1 MPKLYLAEQMHISL
15 GERYIDF
22 AISECHIYSI
32 VEIAGDFFASS
43 GVRIRN
49 PDAQLKIE

>member
-15 GERYIDF
+15 GERYSDF
-22 AISECHIYSI
+22 VLSERRIYSI

-49 PDAQLKIE
+49 PDAQLEIE